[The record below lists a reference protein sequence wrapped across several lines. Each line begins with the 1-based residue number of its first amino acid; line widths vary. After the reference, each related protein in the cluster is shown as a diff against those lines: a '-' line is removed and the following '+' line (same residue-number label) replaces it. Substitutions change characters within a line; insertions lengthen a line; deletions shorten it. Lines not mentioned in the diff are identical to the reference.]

1 MQDGRVWF
9 STIRGFMMIDPERA
23 TRPLPRAPVVI
34 EEMRVNGQET
44 DPHRVKQLQPG
55 QNNLEF
61 HYTALS
67 FVSPSRI
74 RFYYRLE
81 GFDKD
86 WIDAGKRR
94 EAFYTNLRP
103 GSYRF
108 FVKATNAD
116 GSSNEAVE
124 PIAFV
129 LQPYY
134 YQRQWFWPLVVAG
147 FVGLSGLG
155 YRLRIRQ
162 VKDRLEAVLAERSRI
177 ARELH
182 DTLIQGFSGVTMQMQ
197 ALAARLQK
205 SPERETLTDIIHD
218 AGGCLSEARRSV
230 AGLRNPEAQETGLA
244 AAIAQTARQ
253 LTETA
258 DIRLRL
264 RLEPVA
270 AAIDS
275 DVEYNLLRIVQEA
288 IANAIKH
295 AAPSVVEVALR
306 RDGLRLKITIRDD
319 GVGFDAEETLEH
331 VRPGHYGL
339 VGMRERAVQIG
350 AEASWQSAPKQ
361 GTTVV
366 LTLPLTPGGKSIR
379 EAAPPERLL
388 PEELPLRSAP

>member
-1 MQDGRVWF
+1 
-9 STIRGFMMIDPERA
+9 
-23 TRPLPRAPVVI
+23 
-34 EEMRVNGQET
+34 
-44 DPHRVKQLQPG
+44 
-55 QNNLEF
+55 
-61 HYTALS
+61 
-67 FVSPSRI
+67 
-74 RFYYRLE
+74 
-81 GFDKD
+81 
-86 WIDAGKRR
+86 
-94 EAFYTNLRP
+94 
-103 GSYRF
+103 
-108 FVKATNAD
+108 
-116 GSSNEAVE
+116 
-124 PIAFV
+124 
-129 LQPYY
+129 
-134 YQRQWFWPLVVAG
+134 
-147 FVGLSGLG
+147 
-155 YRLRIRQ
+155 
-162 VKDRLEAVLAERSRI
+162 
-177 ARELH
+177 
-182 DTLIQGFSGVTMQMQ
+182 MQ

-205 SPERETLTDIIHD
+205 SPERETLTDIIYD

-230 AGLRNPEAQETGLA
+230 AGLRNPEKQETGLA

-288 IANAIKH
+288 IANAVKH